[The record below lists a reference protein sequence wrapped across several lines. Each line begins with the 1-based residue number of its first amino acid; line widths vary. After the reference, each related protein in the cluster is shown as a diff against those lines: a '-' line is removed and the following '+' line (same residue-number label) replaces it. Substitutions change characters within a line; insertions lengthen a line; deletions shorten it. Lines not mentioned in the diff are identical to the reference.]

1 MQIFQ
6 LHTSVMHT
14 NTYVV
19 VNGGRAFV
27 VDPGADAEGIKKLL
41 DENGAKLEAI
51 LLTHAHFDH
60 IGGVTELLRLTNPNG
75 DDGDTVHTNGVAELL
90 RLTQTDGENVGE
102 HGVAVFLH
110 KDETDKICSFK
121 NLGFAMGV
129 KVEPFVPDV
138 LLKGGETVTIAGV
151 KIKVIH
157 TPGHAAGSVC
167 YVAEDKIFSGDTI
180 FLTSYGRTD
189 FYDGSYAEIKNSIVN
204 RLFRLKGDYTI
215 LPGHG
220 ESTTLDFERKNNMI
234 ICE

>member
-1 MQIFQ
+1 MSFVGVNKMQIFQ

-27 VDPGADAEGIKKLL
+27 VDPGADAEEIKKLL
-41 DENGAKLEAI
+41 DSNGARLEAI

-60 IGGVTELLRLTNPNG
+60 IGGV
-75 DDGDTVHTNGVAELL
+75 AELL
-90 RLTQTDGENVGE
+90 RLTQVDGEKNRE
-102 HGVAVFLH
+102 NSVAVFLH
-110 KDETDKICSFK
+110 RDEVSKISSFK

-138 LLKGGETVTIAGV
+138 LLKGGETITVAGV
-151 KIKVIH
+151 KIKVLH